1 MFLTCVG
8 TPTPT
13 SIWTGYGGELWF
25 YDNYIIP
32 LANKIRHCKVFGVC
46 CDEFIDFA
54 TDNRLEW
61 EYKGKQTVAEWAEE
75 IKRKEEEAQ
84 GQQEIAPKLLGTE
97 IPTVLEEN
105 GHRDVE
111 NGNNFEDGVMFSPRK
126 SKAPLQI
133 KTFLGKK

>member
-1 MFLTCVG
+1 MCFS
-8 TPTPT
+8 PTPT

-32 LANKIRHCKVFGVC
+32 LAKKIRHRKVFGVC

-75 IKRKEEEAQ
+75 IMREEEAQ
-84 GQQEIAPKLLGTE
+84 RQQEIAPKLLGTE
-97 IPTVLEEN
+97 IPTVLEESNYDGDNRN
-105 GHRDVE
+105 GVKE
-111 NGNNFEDGVMFSPRK
+111 GFMFSPRG

-133 KTFLGKK
+133 KTFLGK